1 MVFLHVNEDFNLIS
15 KALSSSYLSLIQ
27 NGQDAAA
34 HASLSNARADFLKA
48 VAHASAIDQKVL
60 IDTLYDR

>member
-1 MVFLHVNEDFNLIS
+1 MILGGNNDFNLIS
-15 KALSSSYLSLIQ
+15 KALSSTYLSLIE
-27 NGQDAAA
+27 NGHEAAA
-34 HASLSNARADFLKA
+34 QASLSSARADFLKA